1 MFKQKMSM
9 YALRSSPALQL
20 EKGQALHQKGMVEQA
35 RAIYEDIL
43 RVNPDHI
50 DALHFLGILQDQLKN
65 HRLAIELITKSIQIN
80 PNNPAQYLNLGNAQQ
95 NLRMFDASLDS
106 YAKAISLKPDYALAY
121 VCRGSALQR
130 LMRLGAAIE
139 CFDMAIAID
148 KNLAMA
154 YWNKSTA
161 LLLTG
166 VFDPG
171 LNLYEW
177 RWKTPNFGLVMR
189 RFPQPYWLGGESLK
203 GKTIFLHNEQGIGD
217 CIQFCRYVKIL
228 ASLGA
233 SVILETIPQLQGLF
247 QSLDGVSE
255 LHLQGTTLPS
265 FDFHCSVS
273 SLPLALNT
281 RLETIPNSQSY
292 LRCDPRKAFE
302 WASKLGKTRSK
313 RIGLVWSGQKLH
325 VDDHNRSISLSTL
338 VDHLPNGFEYFSL
351 QKEVRDSDAK
361 ALEAHPEIRHF
372 GDALCDFSD
381 TAALCALMDVV
392 ISIDTSVAHL
402 SGALG
407 RPTWILLP
415 HMPDWRWLLNRNDT
429 PWYPTATLYRQ
440 DSAGE
445 WGPTLEKI
453 NAELLAYP

>member
-1 MFKQKMSM
+1 
-9 YALRSSPALQL
+9 
-20 EKGQALHQKGMVEQA
+20 
-35 RAIYEDIL
+35 
-43 RVNPDHI
+43 
-50 DALHFLGILQDQLKN
+50 
-65 HRLAIELITKSIQIN
+65 
-80 PNNPAQYLNLGNAQQ
+80 
-95 NLRMFDASLDS
+95 
-106 YAKAISLKPDYALAY
+106 
-121 VCRGSALQR
+121 
-130 LMRLGAAIE
+130 
-139 CFDMAIAID
+139 
-148 KNLAMA
+148 
-154 YWNKSTA
+154 
-161 LLLTG
+161 
-166 VFDPG
+166 
-171 LNLYEW
+171 
-177 RWKTPNFGLVMR
+177 
-189 RFPQPYWLGGESLK
+189 
-203 GKTIFLHNEQGIGD
+203 
-217 CIQFCRYVKIL
+217 VKIL